1 MEKKWWHEAIGYQI
15 YPKSFMDS
23 NGDGVGDINGI
34 TNKLDY
40 LEELGINLIWICPIF
55 KSPQIDH
62 GYDISDY
69 DEIDEMYG
77 NKDDLKILIDEANKR
92 GIKILLD
99 LVVNHSSDQHY
110 WFKEAIKNPEGKY
123 GKYYYFKRGTKDTPP
138 NNWRGIFSGSSWEKV
153 GDENSDLYYLHIFTK
168 EQPDL
173 NWENPELRQEV
184 YDMVN
189 RWLDFGVAGFR
200 VDAINHIKKDFS
212 YKNLPSDRADGLV
225 NGINYFNSE
234 PGIED
239 FLQELKRETFDKY
252 DCFTL
257 GEVDISNEKLINEY
271 TNPITGH
278 FNSAFDFGQVHRN
291 IFTENCSNTVDF
303 MESIKESLFKTQQRV
318 GNNNIRL
325 TNVIDNHDTCRSVD
339 RSVFAED
346 KNFYSATM
354 LVGMNFFLKGIPF
367 IYQGQEIG
375 MTNFPKEKITDFK
388 DPTTL
393 RQYEEMIG
401 LGKTPDE
408 AFNHLNQKSR
418 EHARTPVQWDDS
430 ENGGFTTGTP
440 WFEVNPNYK
449 EINASNQMKDS
460 KSMLN
465 YYKKLIACRKK
476 YNETFVYG
484 NFRPVFKHIKGV
496 LGYKR
501 NNIFIIN
508 NCTNKDIKLKIKVNE
523 LILSNYDEVN
533 FSKRTL
539 VVKPFQTVIF
549 K

>member
-1 MEKKWWHEAIGYQI
+1 MERKWWHEAIGYQI

-23 NGDGVGDINGI
+23 NGDGIGDINGI
-34 TNKLDY
+34 TKKLDY
-40 LEELGINLIWICPIF
+40 LEDLGINLIWICPIF

-77 NKDDLKILIDEANKR
+77 SKEDLRVLIDEAKKR

-99 LVVNHSSDQHY
+99 LVVNHSSNEHK
-110 WFKEAIKNPEGKY
+110 WFKEALKDPESKY

-138 NNWRGIFSGSSWEKV
+138 NNWRGIFSGSAWEKV

-173 NWENPELRQEV
+173 NWENKELRQEV

-225 NGINYFNSE
+225 NGLDYFNSE
-234 PGIED
+234 AGIED
-239 FLQELKRETFDKY
+239 FLQELKHETFDKY

-257 GEVDISNEKLINEY
+257 GEVDISKEKLMREY
-271 TNPITGH
+271 TNPIDGH
-278 FNSAFDFGQVHRN
+278 FNSAFDFGHVHRN
-291 IFTENCSNTVDF
+291 IFIENYTNSIDF
-303 MESIKESLFKTQQRV
+303 MESIKSSLFKNQQRV
-318 GNNNIRL
+318 GNDIRL
-325 TNVIDNHDTCRSVD
+325 TNVIDNHDTSRSID
-339 RSVFAED
+339 RSIFKED
-346 KNFYSATM
+346 KSFYSATM

-375 MTNFPKEKITDFK
+375 MTNYPKEKITDFK

-393 RQYEEMIG
+393 RQYEEKIL
-401 LGKTPDE
+401 LGETPEE
-408 AFNHLNQKSR
+408 AFNFLNTKSR
-418 EHARTPVQWDDS
+418 EHARTPVQWDS
-430 ENGGFTTGTP
+430 TQNAGFTTGEP
-440 WFEVNPNYK
+440 WFGVNPNYN
-449 EINASNQMKDS
+449 EINVELQKNNPN
-460 KSMLN
+460 SMLN
-465 YYKKLIACRKK
+465 YYRKLIACRKK
-476 YNETFVYG
+476 YIEQFVYG
-484 NFRPVFKHIKGV
+484 NFTPIFKHIKGI

-501 NNIFIIN
+501 DNIYVLN
-508 NCTNKDIKLKIKVNE
+508 NCTNQSIKLKIKINE
-523 LILSNYDEVN
+523 VILSNYDEVDFN
-533 FSKRTL
+533 KKAL
-539 VVKPFQTVIF
+539 LIKPFQTIIF